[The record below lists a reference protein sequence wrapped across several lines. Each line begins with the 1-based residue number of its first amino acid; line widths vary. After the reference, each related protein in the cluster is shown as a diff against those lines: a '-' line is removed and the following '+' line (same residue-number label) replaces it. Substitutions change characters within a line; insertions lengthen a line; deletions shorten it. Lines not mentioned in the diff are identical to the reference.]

1 MTKIKTAEALPGT
14 SRNPVLL
21 FRILLLI
28 GAVLLI
34 GGAVWYVAITGII
47 GRNDWDFTRY
57 GLAPT
62 LTAALGGGTSG
73 L

>member
-28 GAVLLI
+28 GAVLLV

-47 GRNDWDFTRY
+47 GRKDWDFTRY
-57 GLAPT
+57 
-62 LTAALGGGTSG
+62 
-73 L
+73 